1 MDATVE
7 LLSSK
12 ARTTFGH
19 HNIAMSIFLLE
30 IHRTLRTH
38 HVRLTAGTDDIMD
51 WPVLHVR
58 DGGCGIGKERSA
70 GMRAQQ

>member
-19 HNIAMSIFLLE
+19 DNIAVSIFLLE

-38 HVRLTAGTDDIMD
+38 HMRLTAGTDDIMD
-51 WPVLHVR
+51 
-58 DGGCGIGKERSA
+58 
-70 GMRAQQ
+70 